1 MELKHVQL
9 FVIGACQQR
18 EAQSPGFC
26 DDLTRFTQATVEVV
40 WAYLQ
45 GRKTLDGSCSDFD
58 CWLAHEAAKVFGWPE
73 NQPRKI
79 EMRSFHLHLRDR
91 EHLPGVWVVARD
103 ESQIRA
109 TLGHPDFE
117 AVRILPLGTPAED
130 LVGAYKLPEAADS
143 LRIVLSFLLN
153 S

>member
-73 NQPRKI
+73 KRTNTLY
-79 EMRSFHLHLRDR
+79 ELRVHDKPD
-91 EHLPGVWVVARD
+91 LPPVWVVARD
-103 ESQIRA
+103 QAQIAEALDFLAPTQMARLAVAATSLESMSPGVDFNLPQEHDELRA
-109 TLGHPDFE
+109 
-117 AVRILPLGTPAED
+117 
-130 LVGAYKLPEAADS
+130 
-143 LRIVLSFLLN
+143 VLSFLLN

>member
-58 CWLAHEAAKVFGWPE
+58 CWLAHEAAKVFGWPKKCTSTLYALSV
-73 NQPRKI
+73 NDKP
-79 EMRSFHLHLRDR
+79 D
-91 EHLPGVWVVARD
+91 LPPVWVVARGQAQIAEALDFLAPAQMARLAVDATSLESMSPGVDFYLPQEHD
-103 ESQIRA
+103 ELRA
-109 TLGHPDFE
+109 
-117 AVRILPLGTPAED
+117 V
-130 LVGAYKLPEAADS
+130 VG
-143 LRIVLSFLLN
+143 FLLN
-153 S
+153 A